1 MTQRCPANTWQAAEP
16 TLTSDRDCRPV
27 QSCDGKVEVAPPTAT
42 SDRQC
47 GTASAS
53 LGGSDDDGGSGGMI
67 AAAAILLLGGGGAGG
82 AAYHVQ
88 RKRKVDALLPKV
100 QPEEIELDD
109 FK

>member
-1 MTQRCPANTWQAAEP
+1 
-16 TLTSDRDCRPV
+16 
-27 QSCDGKVEVAPPTAT
+27 
-42 SDRQC
+42 
-47 GTASAS
+47 
-53 LGGSDDDGGSGGMI
+53 MI